1 MLMRKTLSILNDA
14 DATVNFTSDYIEF
27 PDSFVDWGI
36 DVTVD
41 NSTNA
46 PIATV
51 DIDDAGSGLTDG
63 PYTIT
68 VTGGATLDVV
78 VALGVVTSAVIND
91 GGAGYNVGDILQTSD
106 FDPEPNPP
114 VFSVATLSVTT
125 DSTLSVLVS
134 NDQNGTYY
142 PYKLASTDVDLSVEQ
157 NCVIFDEMM
166 PYRFMKLDYTANNS
180 TGTVNI
186 VISK

>member
-1 MLMRKTLSILNDA
+1 MLLKKTLLVLDNA
-14 DATVNFTSDYIEF
+14 DATANFTSNYIEF
-27 PDSFVDWGI
+27 QDTLVDWSI

-41 NSTNA
+41 NTTNA

-51 DIDDAGSGLTDG
+51 NIDDAGSGLTDG
-63 PYTIT
+63 PYTIE
-68 VTGGATLDVV
+68 VTGGATIDVV

-91 GGAGYNVGDILQTSD
+91 GGAGYNVGDVLETTD

-114 VFSVATLSVTT
+114 VFSVATLTTTT
-125 DSTLSVLVS
+125 DSTLLVLVS

-142 PYKLASTDVDLSVEQ
+142 PYKSASTYIDLSVEQ
-157 NCVIFDEMM
+157 NCVIFDDMM
-166 PYRFMKLDYTANNS
+166 PFRFMKLDYVANNS

-186 VISK
+186 LMSK